1 MLFLT
6 GFALMLAGIVT
17 TVVVARKSVNR
28 SGDLLEDAAFGAI
41 NALDAGFGGF
51 FGESSTS
58 TPQQAASR
66 GFSAMIK
73 SMFKSQIEMA
83 KKNWKL
89 LLMGILGWAAI
100 GLGVICMVVWFVHFL
115 WNLVF

>member
-1 MLFLT
+1 MLFLF
-6 GFALMLAGIVT
+6 GFGLMLAGIVT
-17 TVVVARKSVNR
+17 AVVVARKSLDR
-28 SGDLLEDAAFGAI
+28 SGDMLGDAAFGAI

-51 FGESSTS
+51 GASSTS
-58 TPQQAASR
+58 TPQQAVSR

-89 LLMGILGWAAI
+89 LLMGFLAWAAI
-100 GLGVICMVVWFVHFL
+100 VIGVICMVVWLVHFL